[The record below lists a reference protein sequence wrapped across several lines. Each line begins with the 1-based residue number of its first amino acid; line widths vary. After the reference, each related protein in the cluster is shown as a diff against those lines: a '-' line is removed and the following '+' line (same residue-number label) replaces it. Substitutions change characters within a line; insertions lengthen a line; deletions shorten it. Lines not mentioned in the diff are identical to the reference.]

1 VAASEEALKTG
12 QNILSQVKEG
22 QPIKSTLINEG
33 KKGVDVLLDRVRY

>member
-1 VAASEEALKTG
+1 MAASEEALKAG